1 MNTRPPRH
9 PPSSPRRNAQASSP
23 STKRRADSI
32 DEDYYAQESQ
42 TAHEKMT
49 EIRTDVRCLQ
59 ES

>member
-32 DEDYYAQESQ
+32 DEDYYAQERPWVASNFHP
-42 TAHEKMT
+42 T
-49 EIRTDVRCLQ
+49 RGGSLL
-59 ES
+59 